1 MSESLC
7 FFDVITPNGPAGMV
21 LKIPMDSLEGVLNT
35 IQHTADNLMDG
46 VSFVKAT
53 IVESHDDNIDD
64 SYIPD
69 AFTGQENED
78 GSLTLGDKTLWFRHI
93 MTVNGHDEEE

>member
-1 MSESLC
+1 MSENLC
-7 FFDVITPNGPAGMV
+7 FFDAMTPNGRAGMV
-21 LKIPMDSLEGVLNT
+21 LKIQMDSLEGVINT
-35 IQHTADNLMDG
+35 IQHTASNLMED

-53 IVESHDDNIDD
+53 VVEGHEESIED
-64 SYIPD
+64 SYVPE

-93 MTVNGHDEEE
+93 MTINGVEEEE